1 MIRRHPRRSGAAMVE
16 FAFVAPVFLLFLIG
30 LIIAGLGVFRY
41 QQVASLAREAAR
53 YASVRG
59 TKYQA
64 VTGQPAATAQ
74 DIYNNVIL
82 PGSVALD
89 PAQLGYSVTWNTD
102 NRPGNTVTV
111 QVTYQ
116 WIPEAFL
123 GGITLGS
130 SSTVTVSY

>member
-1 MIRRHPRRSGAAMVE
+1 MVRRLPRRRGAAIVE
-16 FAFVAPVFLLFLIG
+16 FAFVAPVFLLFLMG
-30 LIIAGLGVFRY
+30 TIIAGLGVFRY
-41 QQVASLAREAAR
+41 QQVASLAREGAR

-59 TKYQA
+59 TKYQQ
-64 VTGQPAATAQ
+64 VTGYPAATPQ
-74 DIYNNVIL
+74 DVYNDVIL

-89 PAQLGYSVTWNTD
+89 PAQLSYSVTWNAD

-111 QVTYQ
+111 QITYR

-130 SSTVTVSY
+130 SSTMTVSY

>member
-1 MIRRHPRRSGAAMVE
+1 MM
-16 FAFVAPVFLLFLIG
+16 G

-59 TKYQA
+59 SKYQQ
-64 VTGQPAATAQ
+64 VTGNPAATPQ

-89 PAQLGYSVTWNTD
+89 PAQLSYNVTWNTD